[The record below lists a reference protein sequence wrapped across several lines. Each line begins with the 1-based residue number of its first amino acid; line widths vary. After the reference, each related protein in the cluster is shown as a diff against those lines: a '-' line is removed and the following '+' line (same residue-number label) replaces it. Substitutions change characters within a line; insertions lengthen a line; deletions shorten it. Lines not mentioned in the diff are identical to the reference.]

1 MSTLNEAF
9 PFDTPRQSQI
19 DAIAFA
25 VTAFLKND
33 KKFCII
39 EAGTGVGKSAI
50 GLTIGRVLN
59 LKYNPEG
66 DNEPLKASYFVTTQK
81 ILQEQYIKDFGE
93 PDGEMKSIKSS
104 SNYGCRFH
112 KGNTC
117 AESRQLLRTEDRSSR
132 FFKTCTINCVYKKAK
147 DEFLKSPESVV
158 NFPYFLTEA
167 TYSGAIT
174 PRHVLV
180 LDEAHNIEQE
190 LSRFIEIS
198 VSEWFSKKTLK
209 AGWTAAETQFQAH
222 LWVRDIYFDKVERR
236 LKHIEEMMSKYG
248 GLKDKLDEMMNFATQ
263 MDMLKSHVAKI
274 KVFLKHYD
282 KDNWIVEFDNF
293 KGRGKRRITFKPVD
307 VSRYAQDY
315 LFRLGTKVLMMSATI
330 LDRESFCQ
338 SLGIS
343 AADAEFI
350 SIPSPFPVDNRPILE
365 LPVGPMNMKNID
377 DTLPKMAKII
387 QELLDSHPDE
397 SGVIH
402 THTYKIAKY
411 LKENVKTDRFLMHD
425 SDNRDE
431 ILREHIESD
440 KPTVLLS
447 PSMSEGVDLRDDCS
461 RFQIICKIP
470 YPFLGDLQVKKRMNR
485 WPGWYPL
492 QTAKTI
498 VQSVGRSIRSDED
511 YAVTYILDSQWA
523 YFYKKNKKFF
533 PIDFQNCLRSA

>member
-1 MSTLNEAF
+1 M
-9 PFDTPRQSQI
+9 
-19 DAIAFA
+19 
-25 VTAFLKND
+25 
-33 KKFCII
+33 
-39 EAGTGVGKSAI
+39 
-50 GLTIGRVLN
+50 
-59 LKYNPEG
+59 
-66 DNEPLKASYFVTTQK
+66 TTQK

-93 PDGEMKSIKSS
+93 PAGQMKSIKSS

-117 AESRQLLRTEDRSSR
+117 AESRQLLRTEDRGTK
-132 FFKTCTINCVYKKAK
+132 FFKTCTMNCVYKKAK
-147 DEFLKSPESVV
+147 EAFLGSPESVV

-167 TYSGAIT
+167 TYSGGIT

-209 AGWTAAETQFQAH
+209 AGWTSSETQFQAYK
-222 LWVRDIYFDKVERR
+222 WVRDIYFEKVEAR
-236 LKHIEEMMSKYG
+236 LKHIEGMMSKYG
-248 GLKDKLDEMMNFATQ
+248 GLQDKLDEMMNFATQ
-263 MDMLKSHVAKI
+263 MEMLKSHVDKI

-307 VSRYAQDY
+307 VSKFASDY
-315 LFRLGTKVLMMSATI
+315 LFRLGNKVLMMSATI
-330 LDRESFCQ
+330 LDRDSFCQ
-338 SLGIS
+338 SLGIP
-343 AADAEFI
+343 ANDVEFI
-350 SIPSPFPVDNRPILE
+350 SIPSPFPVDNRPIVE
-365 LPVGPMNMKNID
+365 LPVGPMNMKNIEN
-377 DTLPKMAKII
+377 TLPKMAKVI

-397 SGVIH
+397 SGIIH
-402 THTYKIAKY
+402 THTYKVAKH
-411 LKENVKTDRFLMHD
+411 LKENIKTDRFLLHD

-431 ILREHIESD
+431 ILKEHIKSG

-470 YPFLGDLQVKKRMNR
+470 YPYLGDKVVKKRMNK

-498 VQSVGRSIRSDED
+498 VQSVGRSIRSEDD
-511 YAVTYILDSQWA
+511 YAVTYILDSQWG
-523 YFYKKNKKFF
+523 YFYKRNKKFF
-533 PIDFQNCLRSA
+533 PADFQNCLRRT